1 MAVTANQTVK
11 RQEGCRGSG
20 PVAAAIAIYEGTLVF
35 STVLGY
41 ITNVIA
47 SGVNAFEG
55 IAVKA
60 ADNSSGA
67 AGDKKAEFWKDGVF
81 ELTGSGFSQATV
93 GVPIYATDNYTV
105 TTSGEAAVY
114 IGQCVGYVSST
125 KILVRIVTGPRKV
138 QSVTPAADSNAAS
151 QIQPGVEFV
160 NLTANTT
167 NTDDFF
173 ELPPIA
179 SVPIGFQIRI
189 AAGAAN
195 CEMRTP
201 AASGTK
207 INDVDSDGTQEYLV
221 TATHLVVV
229 TKRATDNW
237 VATSYT
243 KLGAVVTAVVPD

>member
-1 MAVTANQTVK
+1 MAVTANQIVK
-11 RQEGCRGSG
+11 RQDGCRGSL
-20 PVAAAIAIYEGTLVF
+20 PVAAAINIYEGTLVF

-41 ITNVIA
+41 LTNVIA
-47 SGVNAFEG
+47 SGVNAFCG
-55 IAVKA
+55 VAIKQ
-60 ADNSSGA
+60 ADNSSGS
-67 AGDKKAEFWKDGVF
+67 AGDKKGEFWKDGVF
-81 ELTGSGFSQATV
+81 ELTGSGFAQTTV
-93 GVPIYATDNYTV
+93 DQPIYATDNYTV

-125 KILVRIVTGPRKV
+125 KILVRIKTGPRKV
-138 QSVTPAADSNAAS
+138 QAVTPAADSGVTS

-167 NTDDFF
+167 DVNDWF

-201 AASGTK
+201 AASNTK
-207 INDVDSDGTQEYLV
+207 INDVDSDGSQEYLV

-229 TKRATDNW
+229 TKLNTTAW